1 MSLRRSYL
9 AGAFLVALSAA
20 MSALAYPEMP
30 AEMATHWNGAG
41 EIDGRTPKLVAL
53 ALFPALSAG
62 MLALFAALPRVDPL
76 GENVAQFR
84 EQYDTFV
91 VLLLAFLT
99 YVHGLVLA
107 ANAGYEFAVMQA
119 LAPAIGGLY
128 YYVGVLSA
136 HAERNW
142 FVGIRT
148 PWTISNDEV
157 WRQTHERAAPL
168 FKVAGVVAALGALVP
183 AYAELLVA
191 APVFAVALYS
201 TVYSYVAYRRVGA

>member
-1 MSLRRSYL
+1 MSLRRNYL
-9 AGAFLVALSAA
+9 AGIGLVALSAA

-30 AEMATHWNGAG
+30 AEMATHWNAAG
-41 EIDGRTPKLVAL
+41 EIDGRTPKALAL

-62 MLALFAALPRVDPL
+62 MLALFALLPRIDPL
-76 GENVAQFR
+76 GENVAAFR

-91 VLLLAFLT
+91 VLLIAFLT

-107 ANAGYEFAVMQA
+107 ANAGYVFGMVQA
-119 LAPAIGGLY
+119 LAPAIGALY

-148 PWTISNDEV
+148 PWTISDDEV
-157 WRQTHERAAPL
+157 WKRTHQRAAPL
-168 FKVAGVVAALGALVP
+168 FKFAGVTAALGALVP
-183 AYAELLVA
+183 AYAELLLA
-191 APVFAVALYS
+191 TPVFAVALYS
-201 TVYSYVAYRRVGA
+201 TVYSYVAYRKVGA